1 MTNEK
6 SYNPHKKEA
15 QLRAESETWDTSKI
29 TRATA
34 EDIPIIDFKD
44 YFTNPT
50 EDKLTELA
58 AQLLYASTEVGFYYL
73 KGHGVSNEVIQEA
86 FAASKRFHNLPLAQ
100 KHTIKMD
107 REEWPVGGVGY
118 LPFHTRKLPTRK
130 KGNANEAF
138 LIKRQI
144 TGNKSIT
151 LDDNQWLAET
161 ILPGF
166 RQTVET
172 YAAAMERLALKLLP
186 IYCRALKVKSDFFE
200 AGFTTPMYR
209 LRMTKYPSIKA
220 YEEDEFGIAPHVDS
234 TFITI
239 LAQDKEGLVIYNE
252 KKQDWMLAPVIPD
265 AFIINTGELLRQWTN
280 DYFLSI
286 KHFANN
292 NNADTPRYSI
302 PFFFNANADYRMHC
316 IPTCCSERNPPKY
329 PPFSYLESQA
339 SVQGE

>member
-161 ILPGF
+161 ILPEF

-286 KHFANN
+286 KHFGFFIFSN
-292 NNADTPRYSI
+292 DLYSLNDGPVFGYI
-302 PFFFNANADYRMHC
+302 VGFIFDFYFFVVNS
-316 IPTCCSERNPPKY
+316 IKLT
-329 PPFSYLESQA
+329 
-339 SVQGE
+339 